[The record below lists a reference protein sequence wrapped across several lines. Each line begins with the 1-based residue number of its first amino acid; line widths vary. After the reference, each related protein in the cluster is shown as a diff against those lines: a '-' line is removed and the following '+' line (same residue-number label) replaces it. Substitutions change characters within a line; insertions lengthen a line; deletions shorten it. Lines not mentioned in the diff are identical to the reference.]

1 MICVKKSAA
10 GSTLKKSK
18 NLNFLFGEG
27 WVGSQRCLRGRV
39 MNVWR
44 HVESV
49 GWTNRDSWLWVKKST
64 LLEPCNETEHGPG
77 ATSRLIP
84 WNSPMAHSSRVHD
97 SCIFMVNGQR
107 YSPSS
112 EGLPDHIH
120 PRMCWDCPCHLG
132 CACDAT
138 MTGPVEVIIIIV
150 QSCHHHQRREPGEV
164 VKKKLGKLR
173 ERLKESFFVTI
184 LLPIFSAVTAVVISY

>member
-10 GSTLKKSK
+10 GATLKKSK

-49 GWTNRDSWLWVKKST
+49 GWTNRDSWLRVKKINLTWTVQWNWAWAGSNKQT
-64 LLEPCNETEHGPG
+64 HSMEFANGSLQSRAWFLHLHGEWPTIQPLLRR
-77 ATSRLIP
+77 TSWSYTSKDVLGL
-84 WNSPMAHSSRVHD
+84 SLSSRMHLRRD
-97 SCIFMVNGQR
+97 NDRSCGV
-107 YSPSS
+107 
-112 EGLPDHIH
+112 
-120 PRMCWDCPCHLG
+120 
-132 CACDAT
+132 
-138 MTGPVEVIIIIV
+138 IIIV

-164 VKKKLGKLR
+164 VKKKLGKI
-173 ERLKESFFVTI
+173 EGKVEGE
-184 LLPIFSAVTAVVISY
+184 LLCHNFTTNVQHAVTAVAISY